1 MKRFLSLFCF
11 LFFILAARNV
21 CAGVET
27 TASLLPGVQH
37 IAASRDFYVILKLDI
52 ANGRHVY
59 WKYAGDA
66 GEPVGLSLKLPR
78 GFVESGRLWS
88 PPERFTTGPFGEYGY
103 AGEMFLAVKITP
115 PRDVV
120 IGRDYVID
128 ADVSWMSCKDD
139 CVPESQKVSALVQ
152 GASAAP
158 QIPEKVAEILE
169 KMPVYAE
176 SVFWQKNGEILLAV
190 ETGDFFKTA
199 AAAFFPNGDMI
210 SNTAPQKFVF
220 HKGRL
225 YLTLRSNGGEARELA
240 GTVVLRNARGDVQKA
255 FETQAVAAN
264 EPMPVFASP
273 FDWQTLASAVLLAF
287 LGGILLNFMP
297 CVFPVLSLKALSV
310 LKSDGADRRRDAVAY
325 ALGVVLSFAFLGA
338 LMSVLRAAGHG
349 IGWGFQM
356 QYPPFVLFMAVL
368 LFVVGLMLSGVF
380 DFGGALSAKA
390 AQCGQ
395 NWGGFG
401 TGLLAVL
408 VATPCAAPFMAVA
421 LGYALTADTAE
432 TLCVFVT
439 MGFGM
444 ALPFFMIG
452 FFPSCAAKL
461 PKFKGESAVLLRRF
475 LAFPMYAAS
484 AWLVWVAGL
493 QGGAYASGL
502 TLAVMIAAALCAQIA
517 GAFPSKKI
525 LTGGAL
531 ICFCAFFAWSL
542 TRVETDREARRV
554 VQNAVWQAYDAQEIA
569 RLRREGVPVFVK
581 FSASWCLTCL
591 MNEKTTL
598 ENEDVLSLFDDKGV
612 SLFFADWTNAD
623 DSIAAV
629 LETFGRGGVPLYLY
643 YAPQADE
650 PAVLPQILTPAA
662 IRGAL
667 KDL

>member
-11 LFFILAARNV
+11 LFFIPAAQNV
-21 CAGVET
+21 HAGVDT
-27 TASLLPGVQH
+27 KAFLLPDVQH
-37 IAASRDFYVILKLDI
+37 IAASRDFYVVLKLDI
-52 ANGRHVY
+52 AHGRHVY

-66 GEPVGLSLKLPR
+66 GEPVDLTLKLPR

-88 PPERFTTGPFGEYGY
+88 PPARFTTGPFGEYGY
-103 AGEMFLAVKITP
+103 ADEMFLAVKITP
-115 PRDVV
+115 PRDIAV
-120 IGRDYVID
+120 GRDYVID

-139 CVPESQKVSALVQ
+139 CVPENQKVSALVQ
-152 GASAAP
+152 GALSAP
-158 QIPEKVAEILE
+158 QTPEKVSGILE
-169 KMPVYAE
+169 KMPEYAE
-176 SVFWQKNGEILLAV
+176 SVFWRNGDKILLAV
-190 ETGDFFKTA
+190 ETGDFFKA
-199 AAAFFPNGDMI
+199 ADAAFFPNGDMI
-210 SNTAPQKFVF
+210 SNTAPQQFVF
-220 HKGRL
+220 QKGRL
-225 YLTLRSNGGEARELA
+225 FLTLRASKEARALA
-240 GTVVLRNARGDVQKA
+240 GTVVLRNARGDVLKA
-255 FETQAVAAN
+255 FDTAAVLSG
-264 EPMPVFASP
+264 EPMPVLDAP
-273 FDWQTLASAVLLAF
+273 FDWASLATALFLAF
-287 LGGILLNFMP
+287 LGGVLLNFMP
-297 CVFPVLSLKALSV
+297 CVFPVLSLKALAV
-310 LKSDGADRRRDAVAY
+310 LKSDDASRRQDAVLY
-325 ALGVVLSFAFLGA
+325 ASGVVLSFILLGGA
-338 LMSVLRAAGHG
+338 MSVLRAAGRG

-421 LGYALTADTAE
+421 LGYALTASAAE
-432 TLCVFVT
+432 TLGVFFV
-439 MGFGM
+439 MGIGM
-444 ALPFFMIG
+444 ALPFFLIG

-493 QGGAYASGL
+493 QGGSYAAGL
-502 TLAVMIAAALCAQIA
+502 TLAVMVAAALCAQIA
-517 GAFPSKKI
+517 GAFPAKKM
-525 LTGGAL
+525 LTGGAVV
-531 ICFCAFFAWSL
+531 CFCVFFAWSL
-542 TRVETDREARRV
+542 TQVRADREARRV
-554 VQNAVWQAYDAQEIA
+554 VQNAVWRTYDAQEIA
-569 RLRREGVPVFVK
+569 RLRRDNVPVFVK

-598 ENEDVLSLFDDKGV
+598 EDEDVLSLFDDKGV
-612 SLFFADWTNAD
+612 ALFFADWTNAS

-650 PAVLPQILTPAA
+650 PAVLPQILTPAV
-662 IRGAL
+662 IRNAL